1 LYNRIVARFIFSAL
15 DARGLSESKFA
26 KQAGVARSVLS
37 THLSGARKIRPN
49 HLAKYMTVLDHEEQ
63 PKLLAGWLRDNFP
76 EDVSVHLLNDARD
89 NLRPEVRE
97 YVPPMDDEHRRML
110 AWLAREMARDAELAE
125 LFTLLS
131 ARAGY
136 RPRRTAAGPPKRRR
150 KRRRD

>member
-26 KQAGVARSVLS
+26 KEAGVARSVLS
-37 THLSGARKIRPN
+37 THLSGVRKIRPN
-49 HLAKYMTVLDHEEQ
+49 HLAKYMAVLDHQEQ

-76 EDVSVHLLNDARD
+76 EEVSVHLLNDTRN
-89 NLRPEVRE
+89 NLSRGVRE
-97 YVPPMDDEHRRML
+97 FVPPLDDEHRRML
-110 AWLAREMARDAELAE
+110 AWLAREMARDGELAH

-136 RPRRTAAGPPKRRR
+136 RPKRTAADPAKRQRQRR
-150 KRRRD
+150 HA